1 MTSAVSSCNSRSILT
16 YATVDSFEAER
27 GAMAL
32 ALSVCTAMQAC
43 LTGVLLDL
51 EANMPPSVTSLNF
64 AQMCEQSE
72 LREKR
77 NTQNAQALEAKAA
90 ERGIPIETLTGIDHS
105 RGVIGFL
112 ADHARLHDLL
122 VIGADGAGLMS
133 DRMIAENVLFES
145 GRPMLVAPADFA
157 GPFSCKKMVVAWD
170 NSRVAARAMGDALA
184 LFPQVQEIVMIV
196 VGDEKTIQ
204 SSLTASDVEQTL
216 ARRGL
221 SAKVQHVLAQARPV
235 GDVLQAQAEAVEA
248 DMLVM
253 GGFAHS
259 RLRDFILG
267 GATLSVLKAPRV
279 PVLLSH

>member
-1 MTSAVSSCNSRSILT
+1 MASAGSSGNSRSILT
-16 YATVDSFEAER
+16 YATVDSFDAER

-32 ALSVCTAMQAC
+32 ALSVCKAIKAC

-51 EANMPPSVTSLNF
+51 EANIPPSVTNLNF
-64 AQMCEQSE
+64 AEMCKQSE
-72 LREKR
+72 QREKR
-77 NTQNAQALEAKAA
+77 NRQNAHELEAKAA
-90 ERGIPIETLTGIDHS
+90 DAGIAIETLTSIDHS
-105 RGVIGFL
+105 RGIIGFL

-122 VIGADGAGLMS
+122 VIGSDSAGLMS
-133 DRMIAENVLFES
+133 DRMIAENVLFEM
-145 GRPMLVAPADFA
+145 GRPMLVAPADFV
-157 GPFSCKKMVVAWD
+157 GPFCCKKMVVAWD

-184 LFPQVQEIVMIV
+184 LFPQVQEIVIIV

-204 SSLTASDVEQTL
+204 SSLTAGVVEHTL
-216 ARRGL
+216 AKRGL
-221 SAKVQHVLAQARPV
+221 SAKMQHVLAQARPV
-235 GDVLQAQAEAVEA
+235 CDVLQAHAEAVEA
-248 DMLVM
+248 DLLVM

>member
-1 MTSAVSSCNSRSILT
+1 MASAGSRGNSRSILT
-16 YATVDSFEAER
+16 YATVDSFEAEQ

-72 LREKR
+72 LREKSNR
-77 NTQNAQALEAKAA
+77 QNAQALEAMAA
-90 ERGIPIETLTGIDHS
+90 ERGIPIKTLTGIDHS
-105 RGVIGFL
+105 RGVVGFL

-122 VIGADGAGLMS
+122 IIGADGAGLMS
-133 DRMIAENVLFES
+133 DRMIAESVLFES
-145 GRPMLVAPADFA
+145 GRPMLVAPADFT
-157 GPFSCKKMVVAWD
+157 GPFSCRKMVVAWD

-184 LFPQVQEIVMIV
+184 LFPQVQEIVIIV

-204 SSLTASDVEQTL
+204 SSLAASEVERTL
-216 ARRGL
+216 ARRGIT
-221 SAKVQHVLAQARPV
+221 AKMQHVLAQARPV

-248 DMLVM
+248 DLLVM

-267 GATLSVLKAPRV
+267 GATLSVLKAPRM
-279 PVLLSH
+279 PILLSH